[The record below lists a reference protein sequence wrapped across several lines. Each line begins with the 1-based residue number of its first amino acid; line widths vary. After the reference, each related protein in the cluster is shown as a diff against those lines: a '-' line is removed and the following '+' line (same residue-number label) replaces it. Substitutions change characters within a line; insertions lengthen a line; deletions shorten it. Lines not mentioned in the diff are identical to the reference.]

1 MEGFVQKGGG
11 VNGLKGRGVEV
22 GSGNTKKGREM
33 ALVWREKSNRT
44 ALQTG
49 SLSYDYSQ
57 GKCRKMLSI
66 IIKLE
71 ITSSLL

>member
-49 SLSYDYSQ
+49 SLSYD
-57 GKCRKMLSI
+57 
-66 IIKLE
+66 
-71 ITSSLL
+71 